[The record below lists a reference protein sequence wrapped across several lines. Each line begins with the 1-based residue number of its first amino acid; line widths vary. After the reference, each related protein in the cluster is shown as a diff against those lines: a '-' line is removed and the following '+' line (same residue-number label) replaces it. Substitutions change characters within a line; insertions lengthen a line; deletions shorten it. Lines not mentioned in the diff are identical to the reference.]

1 MGARAPRFVLGEF
14 RDAIRAKLREFGVAE
29 AGVFGSTARG
39 EDRPGSDLD
48 LIVEFEPGYKRDV
61 ILLTSALE
69 ELTGLHVDIVDHEVV
84 RSRMEKT
91 GIGSTILR
99 DTVPL

>member
-1 MGARAPRFVLGEF
+1 MVTRAPRYLLGEF
-14 RDAIRAKLREFGVAE
+14 RDDIRAKLREYGVVQ

-48 LIVEFEPGYKRDV
+48 LIVEFEPGRKRDV
-61 ILLTSALE
+61 MSLTSALE
-69 ELTGLHVDIVDHEVV
+69 DLTGLHVDIVDYEVV
-84 RSRMEKT
+84 SSRVKRT
-91 GIGSTILR
+91 GLGSTILR